1 LDRSADGIEDAFEGQ
16 LRIGITAAGR
26 VGEMIARAREESAR
40 RAQAASEQ
48 QARELASRFE
58 AEKQLAR

>member
-1 LDRSADGIEDAFEGQ
+1 MLLKVSCALGSPLPA
-16 LRIGITAAGR
+16 R

-48 QARELASRFE
+48 HARELASRFE